1 MWSIDKQ
8 IQLVECYIRIC
19 MCLLMSSVVERER
32 GGGAGRVHP
41 KGGSTHPVD
50 KNNLVRDRVISCKS
64 RHVYC
69 AIRVSIASD

>member
-8 IQLVECYIRIC
+8 IQLIECYIRIC

-32 GGGAGRVHP
+32 ERGHP
-41 KGGSTHPVD
+41 KGGSAHPVD